1 MKELIQEIVDADR
14 AAQEEIAEAK
24 KQRMAIGEAIK
35 KEAEQRKAK
44 YAEQAKEEIGR
55 QRLIAE
61 KRERAKWEAKQ
72 AYYENLK
79 RKLDEVFAKNKDAW
93 VADIVTRVLE
103 K

>member
-24 KQRMAIGEAIK
+24 KQRMDIGEAIK
-35 KEAEQRKAK
+35 KEARLRKEK
-44 YAEQAKEEIGR
+44 YAEQAKEEISR

-61 KRERAKWEAKQ
+61 KQEQAKWEAKQ
-72 AYYENLK
+72 AYDQGL
-79 RKLDEVFAKNKDAW
+79 RQQLQEVYAKNKDAW